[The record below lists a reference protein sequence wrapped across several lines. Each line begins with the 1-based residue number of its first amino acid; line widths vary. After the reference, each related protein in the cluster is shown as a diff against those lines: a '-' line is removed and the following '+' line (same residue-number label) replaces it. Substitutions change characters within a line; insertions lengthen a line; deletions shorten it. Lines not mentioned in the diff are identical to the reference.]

1 MFTNSQYAHLGYV
14 LVSNFVNC
22 DQLNSYSDVLFIRRF
37 SKCGTYI
44 HNFNSM
50 LTSLWAGCLK
60 DGRYKVVLSL
70 SPMPESISTFH
81 LEMKAAFSEF

>member
-1 MFTNSQYAHLGYV
+1 MYCSLEGFQNVVH
-14 LVSNFVNC
+14 
-22 DQLNSYSDVLFIRRF
+22 
-37 SKCGTYI
+37 TYI